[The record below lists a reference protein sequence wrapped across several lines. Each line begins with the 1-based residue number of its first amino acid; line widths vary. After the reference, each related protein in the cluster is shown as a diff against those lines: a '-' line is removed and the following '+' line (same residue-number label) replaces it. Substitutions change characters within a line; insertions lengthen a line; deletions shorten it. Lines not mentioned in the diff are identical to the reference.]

1 MTQIPDHGV
10 AVTGFIGKEGREEL
24 VEVAVVKGNMGHST
38 VCRASKLFLTVSDCG
53 YRAKKLYTSRG
64 YREMGV
70 IPDFHKPGIA
80 VYIMMKSL

>member
-1 MTQIPDHGV
+1 
-10 AVTGFIGKEGREEL
+10 
-24 VEVAVVKGNMGHST
+24 
-38 VCRASKLFLTVSDCG
+38 VSDCG